1 MFDEFYKSFRNIISN
16 IAIIGYSES
25 DIIKR
30 GSNIKENLELTCLYC
45 YPVID
50 EKSYNSITY
59 DMMFPNGNHNIE
71 CPKFFPLTLTD
82 EKGMHSFLYCLK
94 FPEKYQLLIDTNN
107 NNNITEITVPIII
120 CIKSEKSD
128 LEPFRQLL
136 TSINQLII
144 TENYDYDAKIVNNY
158 KKVELMNILY
168 FIFSLPHT
176 APHSLVRLKLNN
188 YIFGLEEDIDFY
200 FSSNCEIP
208 CNKIDTDINLLF
220 LILDQSIIIKVI
232 LDILSEKPMVFRS
245 SQPYILNLII
255 PTFLKL
261 IFPFK
266 WFQPCLIILS
276 KENIGLLDIPG
287 LSIIGILSSLIKIQ
301 EIMDEYPGKLIIDC
315 DTNEI
320 FGEKSST
327 PFIPPMDITNEEN
340 NGGKKKNKDKGIYS
354 KIKQGK
360 NTFFIDK
367 SYLYEYD
374 PEIKGKGKKF
384 QFVEKNDITI
394 DTQNSQILINKKND
408 VITSDELKWLR
419 KNIQLVRNPE
429 IFDIG
434 NIYQKKED
442 LDEKKHFNEN
452 ESVIL
457 PNRPF
462 SYNIQNIL
470 MNFYL
475 NKLSDEKSE
484 FMENFKTTYLFSFYS
499 EYKKYQND
507 SSQKIVENIKE
518 TINEQRSIDNCFMVE
533 YNNKTFPALNIIEI
547 LDKKISKMKS
557 DILRFDSNISINND
571 DLINDNKNND
581 KYNIYNKIKNIL
593 MDYCLVSGINLEQMK
608 NEISINDDNKLQK
621 ISFNSLNKSKNKHNK
636 STHYKGHIK
645 SNKNLLQYSSNQ
657 NPNFVLAGIDKYSKN
672 YFKFYGING
681 FLNFLNNIEDFI
693 KEEGKDIDNIVFRDR
708 IYNQLINIFKNFDNI
723 FNYSNEENNEIKN
736 VDIDVLDKEFN
747 EMEENEGF
755 NLNLDINA
763 LSKVSIKSQND
774 ENNNDT
780 QNIIDELR
788 NINSIRKTNNSAMS
802 MIEENDEE
810 YNESYIEKTATR
822 KFLNKLGNNMLN
834 NMTFKNDENADENN
848 NEEIIIV
855 FPDIE
860 NEKEIEI
867 ENKDLFN
874 QIHFNNNNINDIKIG
889 QKKNMKCLTQYYLY
903 LAFYLEEIEYDDL
916 YLDKFNKDIS
926 KSIGTQISIYKYILK
941 LYKEAY
947 INSGEKHRDFPYFS
961 FYSYLINLDYETLS
975 KMENNLNE
983 ENGTFSELYEI
994 YLNILSKK
1002 IVKVEKKTI
1011 FNNFDKRNS
1020 LDKFRGISI
1029 NNTGNPLFPIEK
1041 ESYLNISYR
1050 PDSCNPNNILNKR
1063 LSASGLTLNNLK
1075 QSYSDA
1081 FMYEKNCS
1089 KAYIINNSPLFTSIC
1104 KPHSTNIIN
1113 QFCSALT
1120 KYISLEKDI
1129 KNKNIEQIFN
1139 KLYIKVNR
1147 QPFRELLGELKQVK
1161 LKSLTSQKE
1170 KLCFWLNCFNYLSIY
1185 SIFYLK
1191 LNFSKIEIWK
1201 NFFHNIKYNIGG
1213 QDFSLVDMIYI
1224 IFKKNI
1230 FFENENYIINE
1241 KIEKNMIDLSKDKD
1255 NEEIKITPFLL
1266 YLPTGQFLKPV
1277 IYDKFNLESEIKK
1290 RIRNYL
1296 LNFIKWDADNEI
1308 LTVNQLIL
1316 ISEHSNLL
1324 KYKPYLKDDIYKII
1338 KFKKYQRLAS
1348 ITMKWNL
1355 CFDNLFEETNIES

>member
-1 MFDEFYKSFRNIISN
+1 MFDEFYKTFRNIISN
-16 IAIIGYSES
+16 IAIIGYSEN
-25 DIIKR
+25 DIINR
-30 GSNIKENLELTCLYC
+30 GNNIKENLELTCLYS
-45 YPVID
+45 YPVLD

-59 DMMFPNGNHNIE
+59 DMMFPNGNHKIE

-82 EKGMHSFLYCLK
+82 EKGMRSFLYCLK

-107 NNNITEITVPIII
+107 DNRITEIIVPIII

-144 TENYDYDAKIVNNY
+144 TENYEYDSKIVNNY

-188 YIFGLEEDIDFY
+188 YIFELEEQIDFY

-220 LILDQSIIIKVI
+220 VILDQSIIIKVI
-232 LDILSEKPMVFRS
+232 LGILSEKPMVFRS

-266 WFQPCLIILS
+266 WLQPCIIILS
-276 KENIGLLDIPG
+276 KENVGLLDLPG

-301 EIMDEYPGKLIIDC
+301 EIIDEYPGKLIIDC

-320 FGEKSST
+320 FGEKTST
-327 PFIPPMDITNEEN
+327 PFIAPMNITNEEN
-340 NGGKKKNKDKGIYS
+340 NGGKKKNKDKEKYS

-374 PEIKGKGKKF
+374 PEIKGKGKKLK
-384 QFVEKNDITI
+384 FVEKNDFII

-408 VITSDELKWLR
+408 FITSDEWKWLR

-434 NIYQKKED
+434 NIYQKNED

-484 FMENFKTTYLFSFYS
+484 FMENFKDTYLFSFYS

-547 LDKKISKMKS
+547 LDKKINKMKNE
-557 DILRFDSNISINND
+557 ILRLNSNISINNND
-571 DLINDNKNND
+571 FINDDKKKD
-581 KYNIYNKIKNIL
+581 KYNIYNKLKNIL
-593 MDYCLVSGINLEQMK
+593 MDYCLVSGLNHEQMK
-608 NEISINDDNKLQK
+608 NEIFSNDDSKLQN
-621 ISFNSLNKSKNKHNK
+621 ISLNSLNKSKSKHYK
-636 STHYKGHIK
+636 SSNYKGHIK
-645 SNKNLLQYSSNQ
+645 SHKNILQYSFYQ
-657 NPNFVLAGIDKYSKN
+657 NPNFVLAGIDKSSKN

-681 FLNFLNNIEDFI
+681 FLNFLKNIEDFM
-693 KEEGKDIDNIVFRDR
+693 KEEGKDIDNIVFRDK
-708 IYNQLINIFKNFDNI
+708 IYNQMINIYKNFDNI
-723 FNYSNEENNEIKN
+723 FNYSNKENNEIKN
-736 VDIDVLDKEFN
+736 VDIDVLDKDFN
-747 EMEENEGF
+747 EMEENDSL

-763 LSKVSIKSQND
+763 LNKVSIKSQND

-780 QNIIDELR
+780 QNFIDELR

-810 YNESYIEKTATR
+810 YTESYIEKTAT
-822 KFLNKLGNNMLN
+822 KKYINKLGNSILN
-834 NMTFKNDENADENN
+834 NNTSKNDENANENN
-848 NEEIIIV
+848 NEEIIV

-860 NEKEIEI
+860 NKKEIEI

-874 QIHFNNNNINDIKIG
+874 QINFNNNINDIKID
-889 QKKNMKCLTQYYLY
+889 QKKNLKCLTQYYLY
-903 LAFYLEEIEYDDL
+903 LAYYLEEIESDNF

-926 KSIGTQISIYKYILK
+926 KSFGTKISIYKYILK

-961 FYSYLINLDYETLS
+961 FYSYLLNLDYETLS

-983 ENGTFSELYEI
+983 ENGSFSELYEI

-1011 FNNFDKRNS
+1011 FNIFDKRRS
-1020 LDKFRGISI
+1020 FDKFGGISI
-1029 NNTGNPLFPIEK
+1029 SNTGNPLFSIEK
-1041 ESYLNISYR
+1041 DSYPNISYR
-1050 PDSCNPNNILNKR
+1050 PDSCNPNNLLNKR
-1063 LSASGLTLNNLK
+1063 LSSSGLSLNNLK
-1075 QSYSDA
+1075 ASYSDA

-1089 KAYIINNSPLFTSIC
+1089 KTYIINNSPLFTSIC
-1104 KPHSTNIIN
+1104 HPHSTNIIN
-1113 QFCSALT
+1113 QFCSVLT
-1120 KYISLEKDI
+1120 KYISLEKDV
-1129 KNKNIEQIFN
+1129 KNKDIEQIFN

-1161 LKSLTSQKE
+1161 LKSLTSEKE

-1191 LNFSKIEIWK
+1191 LNFTKKEIWK
-1201 NFFHNIKYNIGG
+1201 NFFHNVKYNIGG
-1213 QDFSLVDMIYI
+1213 SDFSLEDMLYI

-1230 FFENENYIINE
+1230 FFKNENYIVNE
-1241 KIEKNMIDLSKDKD
+1241 KIEKNMIDLSKDKS

-1277 IYDKFNLESEIKK
+1277 IYDKFNLESEIKR
-1290 RIRNYL
+1290 RIVNYL
-1296 LNFIKWDADNEI
+1296 LNFIKWDEENEVI
-1308 LTVNQLIL
+1308 NVNELIL

-1324 KYKPYLKDDIYKII
+1324 KYKPYLKDDIYNII
-1338 KFKKYQRLAS
+1338 KFKKYKRMS
-1348 ITMKWNL
+1348 VISMKWNL
-1355 CFDNLFEETNIES
+1355 CFDNLFEEINIKS

>member
-1 MFDEFYKSFRNIISN
+1 MFDEFYKTFRNIISN
-16 IAIIGYSES
+16 IAIIGYSEN
-25 DIIKR
+25 DIINR
-30 GSNIKENLELTCLYC
+30 GNNIKENLELTCLYS
-45 YPVID
+45 YPVLD

-59 DMMFPNGNHNIE
+59 DMMFPNGNHKIE

-82 EKGMHSFLYCLK
+82 EKGMRSFLYCLK

-107 NNNITEITVPIII
+107 DNRITEIIVPIII

-144 TENYDYDAKIVNNY
+144 TENYEYDSKIVNNY

-188 YIFGLEEDIDFY
+188 YIFELEEQIDFY

-220 LILDQSIIIKVI
+220 VILDQSIIIKVI
-232 LDILSEKPMVFRS
+232 LGILSEKPMVFRS

-266 WFQPCLIILS
+266 WLQPCIIILS
-276 KENIGLLDIPG
+276 KENVGLLDLPG

-301 EIMDEYPGKLIIDC
+301 EIIDEYPGKLIIDC

-320 FGEKSST
+320 FGEKTST
-327 PFIPPMDITNEEN
+327 PFIAPMNITNEEN
-340 NGGKKKNKDKGIYS
+340 NGGKKKNKDKEKYS

-374 PEIKGKGKKF
+374 PEIKGKGKKLK
-384 QFVEKNDITI
+384 FVEKNDFII

-408 VITSDELKWLR
+408 FITSDEWKWLR

-434 NIYQKKED
+434 NIYQKNED

-484 FMENFKTTYLFSFYS
+484 FMENFKDTYLFSFYS

-547 LDKKISKMKS
+547 LDKKINKMKNE
-557 DILRFDSNISINND
+557 ILRLNSNISINNND
-571 DLINDNKNND
+571 FINDDKKKD
-581 KYNIYNKIKNIL
+581 KYNIYNKLKNIL
-593 MDYCLVSGINLEQMK
+593 MDYCLVSGLNHEQMK
-608 NEISINDDNKLQK
+608 NEIFNNDDSKLQN
-621 ISFNSLNKSKNKHNK
+621 ISLNSLNKSKSKHYK
-636 STHYKGHIK
+636 SSNYKGHIK
-645 SNKNLLQYSSNQ
+645 SHKNILQYSFYQ
-657 NPNFVLAGIDKYSKN
+657 NPNFVLAGIDKSSKN

-681 FLNFLNNIEDFI
+681 FLNFLKNIEDFM
-693 KEEGKDIDNIVFRDR
+693 KEEGKDIDNIVFRDK
-708 IYNQLINIFKNFDNI
+708 IYNQMINIYKNFDNI
-723 FNYSNEENNEIKN
+723 FNYSNKENNEIKN
-736 VDIDVLDKEFN
+736 VDIDVLDKDFN
-747 EMEENEGF
+747 EMEENDSL

-763 LSKVSIKSQND
+763 LNKVSIKSQND

-780 QNIIDELR
+780 QNFIDELR

-810 YNESYIEKTATR
+810 YTESYIEKTATK
-822 KFLNKLGNNMLN
+822 KFLNKLGNSMFNYT
-834 NMTFKNDENADENN
+834 TFKNDENDNENN
-848 NEEIIIV
+848 NEEIIV
-855 FPDIE
+855 FPYNE
-860 NEKEIEI
+860 NKKEIEI

-874 QIHFNNNNINDIKIG
+874 QINFNNNINDIKID
-889 QKKNMKCLTQYYLY
+889 QKKNLKCLTQYYLY
-903 LAFYLEEIEYDDL
+903 LAYYLEEIESDNF

-926 KSIGTQISIYKYILK
+926 KSFGTKISIYKYILK

-961 FYSYLINLDYETLS
+961 FYSYLLNLDYETLS

-983 ENGTFSELYEI
+983 ENGSFSELYEI

-1011 FNNFDKRNS
+1011 FNIFDKRRS
-1020 LDKFRGISI
+1020 FDKFGGISI
-1029 NNTGNPLFPIEK
+1029 SNTGNPLFSIEK
-1041 ESYLNISYR
+1041 DSYPNISYR
-1050 PDSCNPNNILNKR
+1050 PDSCNPNNLLNKR
-1063 LSASGLTLNNLK
+1063 LSSSGLSLNNLK
-1075 QSYSDA
+1075 ASYSDA

-1089 KAYIINNSPLFTSIC
+1089 KTYIINNSPLFTSIC
-1104 KPHSTNIIN
+1104 HPHSTNIIN
-1113 QFCSALT
+1113 QFCSVLT
-1120 KYISLEKDI
+1120 KYISLEKDV
-1129 KNKNIEQIFN
+1129 KNKDIEQIFN

-1161 LKSLTSQKE
+1161 LKSLTSEKE

-1191 LNFSKIEIWK
+1191 LNFSKKEIWK
-1201 NFFHNIKYNIGG
+1201 NFFHNVKYNIGG
-1213 QDFSLVDMIYI
+1213 SDFSLEDMLYI

-1230 FFENENYIINE
+1230 FFKNENYIVNE
-1241 KIEKNMIDLSKDKD
+1241 KIEKNMIDLSKDKS

-1277 IYDKFNLESEIKK
+1277 IYDKFNLESETK
-1290 RIRNYL
+1290 RRIVNYL
-1296 LNFIKWDADNEI
+1296 LNFIKWDEENEVI
-1308 LTVNQLIL
+1308 NVNELIL

-1324 KYKPYLKDDIYKII
+1324 KYKPYLKDDIYNII
-1338 KFKKYQRLAS
+1338 KFKKYKRMS
-1348 ITMKWNL
+1348 VISMKWNL
-1355 CFDNLFEETNIES
+1355 CFDNLFEETNVKS